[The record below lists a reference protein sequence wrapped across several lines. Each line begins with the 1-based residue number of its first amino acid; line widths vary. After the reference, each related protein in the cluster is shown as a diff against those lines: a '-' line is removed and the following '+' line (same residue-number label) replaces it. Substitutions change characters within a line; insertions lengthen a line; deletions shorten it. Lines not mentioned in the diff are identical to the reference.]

1 VVEDASWGVSEEL
14 LFLAK
19 MLSSEPIAHIPHPV
33 RVSPIYRCPRECW
46 SNATSGLGLRA
57 KSLYFL

>member
-1 VVEDASWGVSEEL
+1 VVEDASRRVSEEL

-19 MLSSEPIAHIPHPV
+19 KLSSEPIAHILHPV
-33 RVSPIYRCPRECW
+33 RVSPIYRFPRECW

-57 KSLYFL
+57 KSLCFL